1 MTTRAPSLAT
11 RVSSSGVPCPAVQ
24 TRNPRRGNDP
34 TQRNPQ
40 RSRRPSFRLLPFL
53 PPRFPLPITST
64 RTPSKFASEIKPSAF
79 KRAPA
84 ARVLTFKFSATV
96 PAVPERSSTTSD
108 GSSVIPFLE
117 HPRDV
122 PVGSSFS
129 AAFQCSSARHTSHA
143 NRWNRVPT
151 VAAKI
156 DDAGRAGLR
165 ERRREEES
173 ESSIEFFL

>member
-1 MTTRAPSLAT
+1 M
-11 RVSSSGVPCPAVQ
+11 
-24 TRNPRRGNDP
+24 
-34 TQRNPQ
+34 
-40 RSRRPSFRLLPFL
+40 
-53 PPRFPLPITST
+53 
-64 RTPSKFASEIKPSAF
+64 
-79 KRAPA
+79 
-84 ARVLTFKFSATV
+84 LTFKFSATV
-96 PAVPERSSTTSD
+96 PTVPERSSTTSD

-156 DDAGRAGLR
+156 DEAGRAEPAECR
-165 ERRREEES
+165 AKPTENNAEPESDRRKRTEGADAGPAFAEPEQA
-173 ESSIEFFL
+173 FAANLFATTVHLLDGY